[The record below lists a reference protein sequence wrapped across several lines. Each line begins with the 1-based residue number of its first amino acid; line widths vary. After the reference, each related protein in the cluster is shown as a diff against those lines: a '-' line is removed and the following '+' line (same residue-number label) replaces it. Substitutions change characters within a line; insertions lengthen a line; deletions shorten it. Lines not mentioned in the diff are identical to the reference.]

1 VWPLTHERFEV
12 SPERCEVFV
21 RPIQFQEGL
30 AQRWH
35 KVTREASERT

>member
-1 VWPLTHERFEV
+1 
-12 SPERCEVFV
+12 VFV

>member
-1 VWPLTHERFEV
+1 M
-12 SPERCEVFV
+12 FV

-35 KVTREASERT
+35 KVTCEPSSG